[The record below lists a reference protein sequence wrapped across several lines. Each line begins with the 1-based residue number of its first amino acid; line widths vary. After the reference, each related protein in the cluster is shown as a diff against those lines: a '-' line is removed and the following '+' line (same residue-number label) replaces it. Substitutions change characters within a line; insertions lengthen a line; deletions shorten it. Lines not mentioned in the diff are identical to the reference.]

1 MKLETMERERRI
13 SGGMSVSE
21 LERVLSVDDLLGTMS
36 KMGRSPSEDEF
47 QRFLTNHG
55 FDGDDLAESLNSS
68 LSSGNLKG
76 AESGNGPPGF
86 PRVASL
92 DFWRDLVL
100 KGSAS
105 FGQIPDTG
113 DADVKG
119 GVRKVEAEHMLE
131 SSNIKPPPAPRSVSE
146 HSEGD
151 ELLEDTMGKMG
162 KGGRVGH
169 GMGKATA
176 KALDEALKDENGQPK
191 TLTKEE
197 LRRVR
202 RMISN
207 RESARRSRR
216 HKLEHVQ
223 CLDSQIAA
231 LQTENQQLMARLQAM
246 ELRCRSTMQENAALK
261 SDVEAFKTQLRLVN
275 VTGSKLNRSASMQ
288 RVASQEHLAK
298 RSCGAGQQ
306 GPYMPAD
313 PSSMP
318 GFAYHGNSQAMAHP
332 VMGGVQEVP
341 LMPYPTQ
348 PTAVPIQPHHS

>member
-1 MKLETMERERRI
+1 
-13 SGGMSVSE
+13 
-21 LERVLSVDDLLGTMS
+21 
-36 KMGRSPSEDEF
+36 
-47 QRFLTNHG
+47 
-55 FDGDDLAESLNSS
+55 
-68 LSSGNLKG
+68 
-76 AESGNGPPGF
+76 
-86 PRVASL
+86 
-92 DFWRDLVL
+92 
-100 KGSAS
+100 
-105 FGQIPDTG
+105 
-113 DADVKG
+113 
-119 GVRKVEAEHMLE
+119 
-131 SSNIKPPPAPRSVSE
+131 
-146 HSEGD
+146 
-151 ELLEDTMGKMG
+151 MGKMG